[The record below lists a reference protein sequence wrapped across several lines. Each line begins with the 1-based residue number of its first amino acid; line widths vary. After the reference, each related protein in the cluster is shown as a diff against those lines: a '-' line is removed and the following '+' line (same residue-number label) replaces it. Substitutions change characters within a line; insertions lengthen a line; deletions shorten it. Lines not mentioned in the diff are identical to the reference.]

1 MPAQLWRRR
10 RGRQISVF
18 ALKRRDGSHPGRS
31 AAQDL
36 ALRQGIL
43 AVGRSAVHFP
53 PARSDA
59 QGRNT
64 CAATWKALPRFPTI
78 SGDSLWTR
86 LCYKDDSDSDRA
98 KSEGASGQPALVR
111 CCEEE
116 KPLPGSWQRNARGL
130 FCNDT
135 LPPDWRISPAN
146 HNRSHSRLTP
156 IRRFH
161 ISEAGIVLNSD
172 AEFFGK
178 SALPVM
184 LNMIAAI
191 LITHAF

>member
-111 CCEEE
+111 CCEERNRF
-116 KPLPGSWQRNARGL
+116 PIAGSEMLGDCSAMIHSL
-130 FCNDT
+130 
-135 LPPDWRISPAN
+135 RIGGYLRPIIIAVIPA
-146 HNRSHSRLTP
+146 
-156 IRRFH
+156 
-161 ISEAGIVLNSD
+161 
-172 AEFFGK
+172 
-178 SALPVM
+178 
-184 LNMIAAI
+184 
-191 LITHAF
+191 